1 MDRRSGGKTQGSG
14 GKTQHFDNRWRDMQV
29 LEQQIKSHMY
39 HTNWVAQTTALTT
52 HTHQGI

>member
-1 MDRRSGGKTQGSG
+1 MDRRSGGETQGSG